1 MKIKDAIKYLQ
12 DLEAQG
18 ETDIVMATWEK
29 EAFEFQGD
37 IETWNYFCDRVDDDM
52 DWSGTQESLDF
63 LLTEII
69 NEEDDD

>member
-12 DLEAQG
+12 DLDAQG

-37 IETWNYFCDRVDDDM
+37 NETWEYFCDRVDHKM
-52 DWSGTQESLDF
+52 DWSYAHEDLEDR
-63 LLTEII
+63 LTEIL
-69 NEEDDD
+69 NEDNDD